1 MLVDILREINNMDTF
16 SKRKLAIK
24 LNTSESMVEHLL
36 NQLKRMGYIADE
48 EISDNFCDKKCA
60 GCNIN
65 CSFNIINTLII
76 TDKGKKLLAT
86 Q

>member
-1 MLVDILREINNMDTF
+1 MLIDILREINNMKAF
-16 SKRKLAIK
+16 SKKALASK

-36 NQLKRMGYIADE
+36 IQLQRMGYVSE
-48 EISDNFCDKKCA
+48 EKLPNDFCNKKCA

-65 CSFNIINTLII
+65 CSLNIANTLII